1 MAQEKTKRQLSKH
14 RRSSLTPVIHETI
27 VNAVRLGM
35 YLDDAAAIAGIGRS
49 TLFLWLQK
57 GQDIRDSDR
66 TDEELTQHERDVVE
80 LLDAVEKARADAT
93 LRNIGV
99 IQQAASDGTWQAAA
113 WYLERTNPKKW
124 GRHETVE
131 ITGADGGPIQVQ
143 HSVKD
148 ALAEKFRAAEVAARN
163 VIEATVVEDEPK
175 ELRKAK

>member
-1 MAQEKTKRQLSKH
+1 MPSKKTAPHIGRPTI
-14 RRSSLTPVIHETI
+14 LTPVIHDTI
-27 VNAVRLGM
+27 VNAVRIGM
-35 YLDDAAAIAGIGRS
+35 YVDDAAAMAGVHRATVFRWIA
-49 TLFLWLQK
+49 K
-57 GQDIRDSDR
+57 G
-66 TDEELTQHERDVVE
+66 RDVIE
-80 LLDAVEKARADAT
+80 KRDAGEQLDDNEQLYGDFCDAVEKARADAT

-148 ALAEKFRAAEVAARN
+148 ALAEKFRAAEVAART